1 MLVLRNSGA
10 NMVKGFRLLETP
22 DLSCSA
28 HTLQLVVNEGINSQR
43 AVVDIVAKLK
53 CSASHFNHSVLA
65 KQHLAAI
72 QKDLDLPQHRIT
84 QAVPTRWNSTL
95 HMLERML
102 EQKRALDV
110 HAGDHGKIS
119 TVSADQWAL
128 ISNLIATLGPL
139 EQVTLEM
146 SRSDASMSCIIPS
159 IAVQNKGDPNT
170 LRYHAE
176 KLTEK
181 IQKC

>member
-10 NMVKGFRLLETP
+10 NMVKGFRLIEIP

-53 CSASHFNHSVLA
+53 SSASHFNHSV
-65 KQHLAAI
+65 HLTAI
-72 QKDLDLPQHRIT
+72 QKDLNLPQHRIT

-95 HMLERML
+95 HMLE
-102 EQKRALDV
+102 QKRALDV
-110 HAGDHGKIS
+110 YAGDHGKIS
-119 TVSADQWAL
+119 TLSADQWAL

-139 EQVTLEM
+139 EQVTLDM
-146 SRSDASMSCIIPS
+146 SRSDASISCIIPS
-159 IAVQNKGDPNT
+159 IAVQNEGDPNT
-170 LRYHAE
+170 PGYHAE